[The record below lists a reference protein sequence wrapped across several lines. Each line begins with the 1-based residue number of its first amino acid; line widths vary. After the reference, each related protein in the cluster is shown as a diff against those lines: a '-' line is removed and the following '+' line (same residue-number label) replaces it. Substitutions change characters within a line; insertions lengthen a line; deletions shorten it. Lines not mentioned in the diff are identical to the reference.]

1 MENDIFRAGVR
12 PGSPTSH
19 DEIKMLVCYILSK
32 LERPMTFAQLHEALL
47 ENSLVN
53 YFELVQVMDG
63 LVRTGHLAL
72 EADGDAETYA
82 IADLGRQAG
91 REFENALPLAVRE
104 KAVGSANRLLR
115 QQQRA
120 AEVSV
125 EIRPAGSG
133 FQLQLAIPEAEG
145 NLISFT
151 LFAPTQEECGL
162 LRRRFLNDPMF
173 IYQGVLALLTG
184 DRKAIGEIFPQREQ
198 LF

>member
-1 MENDIFRAGVR
+1 MENNIFRAGVR
-12 PGSPTSH
+12 PGGPTSH
-19 DEIKMLVCYILSK
+19 DEIKMLICYILSK
-32 LERPMTFAQLHEALL
+32 LGQPMNFAQLHEALL

-72 EADGDAETYA
+72 ETVDDVDTYSIAE
-82 IADLGRQAG
+82 LGRQAG
-91 REFENALPLAVRE
+91 EEFANSLPLAVRE
-104 KAVGSANRLLR
+104 KAVNAADRLLR

-125 EIRPAGSG
+125 EILPVEGG
-133 FQLQLAIPEAEG
+133 FQIQLAIPESGG

-151 LFAPTQEECGL
+151 LFAPTREECGL

-184 DRKAIGEIFPQREQ
+184 DRKTIGEIFPQKEQ